1 MTCPECGHE
10 SAVGARFCAN
20 CGAQLVVAEREPSR
34 EERKVVTVLFA
45 DLVGFTSRAEQ
56 MDPEDVRAVLEP
68 YHARLRTELERRG
81 GTVEKFIGDAVM
93 ALFGAPTAHE
103 DDPERAVRAALAIR
117 DSIREESELEVRI
130 AVTTGEALVALGAR
144 PAEGE
149 GMASGDVVNTAARL
163 QSAAPVNGILV
174 DETTYRATSPKI
186 DYSQAE
192 PVTAKGKQE
201 PVPAWEAL
209 QARSSYG
216 VDVVRTQRAPL
227 IGRERELDVLVG
239 ALGRIR
245 AERSPQLVTLV
256 GVPGIGK
263 SRLVFEISQVIENEP
278 ELTTWRQGR
287 SLPYGEGVSFWA
299 LGEMVKAQA
308 GILETDSTDEAAAKL
323 ARSVRELVDESEADW
338 VERHLGSL
346 IGLESG
352 QELKGDHRAEA
363 FAAWRR
369 FFEAMAEERPLVLVF
384 EDLHWADEGLLDFV
398 DHLVDWAGG
407 VPILVVG
414 TARPE
419 LLSRRG
425 DWGGGKSNALT
436 LSLSPLDDDET
447 ARLIAALLDR
457 SVLPAET
464 QTVLLQR
471 AGGNP
476 LYAEEFVR
484 MVTDRE
490 LVAGPEEMPLPESV
504 QGIVAARLDALP
516 DDEKTLLQDASVFGK
531 IFWLGAA
538 AEIGGIDRQAA
549 EGALH
554 RLERKEFVR
563 RERRPS
569 VAAETEY
576 AFGHLLVQ
584 DVAYSQIPRA
594 RRAEKHRLAGEW
606 IERLGRPEDHAEM
619 LAHHYSS
626 ALELARAAGADT
638 TALEEP
644 ARRALH
650 EAGDRAYALGAYQ
663 TARGFYAATLD
674 AWPKDEP
681 PSPGL
686 LIRYGRVLNSIHLG
700 GQPEILT
707 GAVEASRAAGAPGQ
721 AAEAETLLCEM
732 YWLQGRRDQ
741 ASGHLRAAEALVE
754 DEPSSYEKAYVMANS
769 SRFWML
775 AGESA
780 QSIRVGREA
789 LAMAEELGLEE
800 LQAHALDNIG
810 TSRVVEGDVGGFEDL
825 ERSIEIADAINSV
838 ESCRAYGN
846 FASALVDFGE
856 LERAWE
862 MLGEARVRAE
872 RFGLDD
878 WLLWLKGESVWPHYY
893 TGNWNEAF
901 RVLDQLIEDFAT
913 HPFWMES
920 PCRFTRGRMR
930 LARGDASGARED
942 AERVLDL
949 SKEAKDPQ
957 VRWPALAYAAWA
969 FLGVDPHRAEELID
983 EVLSDW
989 EAHGGPLWGSN
1000 GWMPVAAVVI
1010 PPTGM
1015 AARFLEGA
1023 TESSQSPWER
1033 AAVAYVSGDPGAAA
1047 DIYREVGAAPEEAYA
1062 RLQTAQLLVQQDR
1075 RAEADA
1081 ELEKA
1086 LAFWR
1091 SVGATAYIR
1100 QGEALMAASA

>member
-1 MTCPECGHE
+1 MTCPDCGHE
-10 SAVGARFCAN
+10 NPEGARFCSN
-20 CGAQLVVAEREPSR
+20 CGARLTAAAQPAR

-68 YHARLRTELERRG
+68 YHARLRNELERRG

-103 DDPERAVRAALAIR
+103 DDPERAVRAAIAIR
-117 DSIREESELEVRI
+117 DSIREEGELEVRV

-144 PAEGE
+144 PTEGE

-174 DETTYRATSPKI
+174 DETTYRATNQKI
-186 DYSQAE
+186 DYQDAE

-227 IGRERELDVLVG
+227 VGRERELDVLVD
-239 ALGRIR
+239 ALERVR

-263 SRLVFEISQVIENEP
+263 SRLAYELSEVIENEA

-308 GILETDSTDEAAAKL
+308 GILETDSAEEAAAKL
-323 ARSVRELVDESEADW
+323 STSLRQLLDESEADW
-338 VERHLGSL
+338 VERHLGTL
-346 IGLESG
+346 VGLETE
-352 QELKGDHRAEA
+352 ELKGDHRAEA
-363 FAAWRR
+363 FTAWRR
-369 FFEAMAEERPLVLVF
+369 FFESMAEERPLVLVF
-384 EDLHWADEGLLDFV
+384 EDLHWADDGLLDFV

-419 LLSRRG
+419 LLSRRSG
-425 DWGGGKSNALT
+425 WGGGKPNALT
-436 LSLSPLDDDET
+436 LSLSPLDDDQT
-447 ARLIAALLDR
+447 ARLLAALLER

-464 QTVLLQR
+464 QTALLQR

-476 LYAEEFVR
+476 LYAEESVR

-490 LVAGPEEMPLPESV
+490 LVTGDDELPLPESV

-516 DDEKTLLQDASVFGK
+516 DDEKSLLQDASILGK
-531 IFWLGAA
+531 VFWLGAA
-538 AEIGGIDRQAA
+538 AEIGGIDRRAA
-549 EGALH
+549 EEALH

-569 VAAETEY
+569 VAGESEY
-576 AFGHLLVQ
+576 AFGHLLVR

-594 RRAEKHRLAGEW
+594 RRAEKHRLAGDW

-638 TALEEP
+638 TELEEP
-644 ARRALH
+644 ARRALR
-650 EAGDRAYALGAYQ
+650 EAGDRAYALSAYQ
-663 TARGFYAATLD
+663 TARGFYAAALEV
-674 AWPKDEP
+674 WPEDEP
-681 PSPGL
+681 PSPEL
-686 LIRYGRVLNSIHLG
+686 LIRYGRVLNSVDLG
-700 GQPEILT
+700 SRPEILT
-707 GAVEASRAAGAPGQ
+707 GAVEAARATGNAGL
-721 AAEAETLLCEM
+721 AAEAETLMCEM
-732 YWLQGRRDQ
+732 YWLQGLRDE
-741 ASGHLRAAEALVE
+741 AFAHLRAAEKLVE
-754 DEPSSYEKAYVMANS
+754 NEPSSYGKAYVMTNS

-775 AGESA
+775 SGEGEHA
-780 QSIRVGREA
+780 IRVGREA
-789 LAMAEELGLEE
+789 LAMAEELGVEE

-810 TSRVVEGDVGGFEDL
+810 VARIGLGDNEGIADV
-825 ERSIEIADAINSV
+825 ERSIEIANRINSI
-838 ESCRAYGN
+838 ESARAYGN
-846 FASALVDFGE
+846 LASSLDDLGQLERSGE
-856 LERAWE
+856 LLREGR
-862 MLGEARVRAE
+862 LRAE

-878 WLLWLKGESVWPHYY
+878 WLLWLKGESAWPPYY
-893 TGNWNEAF
+893 AGRWDEAL
-901 RVLDQLIEDFAT
+901 RVLDDLIEDFMT
-913 HPFWMES
+913 HRFWMES
-920 PCRFTRGRMR
+920 PCRVLRSRMR
-930 LARGDASGARED
+930 LARGDEQAARDD
-942 AERVLDL
+942 AGRALELARD
-949 SKEAKDPQ
+949 AKDPQ
-957 VRWPALAYAAWA
+957 VLWPALACSARG
-969 FLGVDPHRAEELID
+969 LVGVDRQRAAELVDELLSAWEEGGLSMWSQ
-983 EVLSDW
+983 SDW
-989 EAHGGPLWGSN
+989 LPDGIVSI
-1000 GWMPVAAVVI
+1000 VA
-1010 PPTGM
+1010 TGR
-1015 AARFLEGA
+1015 ASTFLRHRPKQQ
-1023 TESSQSPWER
+1023 TPWYR
-1033 AAVAYVSGDPGAAA
+1033 AALAYASDDPRAAGEIYGEIGAQP
-1047 DIYREVGAAPEEAYA
+1047 DEAYA
-1062 RLQTAQLLVQQDR
+1062 RLRAAELLVQEGR

-1081 ELEKA
+1081 ELDHA

-1091 SVGATAYIR
+1091 MAGATAYIR
-1100 QGEALMAASA
+1100 ECEALMAASA

>member
-1 MTCPECGHE
+1 
-10 SAVGARFCAN
+10 
-20 CGAQLVVAEREPSR
+20 
-34 EERKVVTVLFA
+34 
-45 DLVGFTSRAEQ
+45 

-117 DSIREESELEVRI
+117 DSIRDEGDLEVRI

-174 DETTYRATSPKI
+174 DETTYRATSQKV
-186 DYSQAE
+186 DYEQSD

-201 PVPAWEAL
+201 PVPAWEVL

-216 VDVVRTQRAPL
+216 VDFVRTQRAPL
-227 IGRERELDVLVG
+227 IGRERELEVLVN
-239 ALGRIR
+239 ALERVR

-263 SRLVFEISQVIENEP
+263 TRLVYELSEVIEQEA
-278 ELTTWRQGR
+278 ELTSWRQGR

-308 GILETDSTDEAAAKL
+308 GILETDSAEEAAAKL
-323 ARSVRELVDESEADW
+323 STSVRGLVEDSEAEW
-338 VERHLGSL
+338 VERHLGTL
-346 IGLESG
+346 IGLEAE
-352 QELKGDHRAEA
+352 ELRGDHRAEA

-384 EDLHWADEGLLDFV
+384 DDLHWADDGLLDFV

-419 LLSRRG
+419 LLSRRSG
-425 DWGGGKSNALT
+425 WGGGKPNALT
-436 LSLSPLDDDET
+436 LSLSPLDDDQT
-447 ARLIAALLDR
+447 ARLVAALLDR
-457 SVLPAET
+457 SVLPAGT
-464 QTVLLQR
+464 QTALLQR

-490 LVAGPEEMPLPESV
+490 LVADKDDLPLPESV

-516 DDEKTLLQDASVFGK
+516 DEEKALLQDASVFGK
-531 IFWLGAA
+531 VFWLGAA
-538 AEIGGIDRQAA
+538 AEIGDVERHAA
-549 EGALH
+549 EEALH

-569 VAAETEY
+569 VAGESEY
-576 AFGHLLVQ
+576 AFGHLLVR
-584 DVAYSQIPRA
+584 DVAYSQVPRA

-619 LAHHYSS
+619 LAYHYSS
-626 ALELARAAGADT
+626 ALELARAAGTDTAD
-638 TALEEP
+638 LEEP

-650 EAGDRAYALGAYQ
+650 EAGDRAYSLNAYHAARKYYAEALE
-663 TARGFYAATLD
+663 
-674 AWPKDEP
+674 AWPIGVPKDPE
-681 PSPGL
+681 L
-686 LIRYGRVLNSIHLG
+686 LIRYGRVLNSVEVG
-700 GQPEILT
+700 SASEIL
-707 GAVEASRAAGAPGQ
+707 GEAHDVALAAGDLGR
-721 AAEAETLLCEM
+721 AAEAETLMCEM
-732 YWLQGRRDQ
+732 AWLVGRRDE
-741 ASGHLRAAEALVE
+741 GFDHLRRAEELVE
-754 DEPSSYEKAYVMANS
+754 NEPSSYAKAYVMANS

-775 AGESA
+775 AGGAPHAIE
-780 QSIRVGREA
+780 VGRKA

-810 TSRVVEGDVGGFEDL
+810 LSRVAMGDQGGFEDV

-838 ESCRAYGN
+838 EVARALGN
-846 FASALVDFGE
+846 YASSLEDLGE
-856 LERAWE
+856 LERAYVVRA
-862 MLGEARVRAE
+862 EARRRAE

-878 WLLWLKGESVWPHYY
+878 WLNWLRGEAAWEPYY
-893 TGNWNEAF
+893 TGNWDEALEM
-901 RVLDQLIEDFAT
+901 LDALIAEFGE

-920 PCRFTRGRMR
+920 PCRVLRGRIR
-930 LARGDASGARED
+930 LGRGDTAGARED
-942 AERVLDL
+942 GERALEL
-949 SKEAKDPQ
+949 ARAAKDPQ
-957 VRWPALAYAAWA
+957 VLWPALAFYARA
-969 FLGVDPHRAEELID
+969 LLDSDPDRAAALLDELI
-983 EVLSDW
+983 SDW
-989 EAHGGPLWGSN
+989 GAQEFLSHSESYWGPDGAIVLRALGRES
-1000 GWMPVAAVVI
+1000 
-1010 PPTGM
+1010 
-1015 AARFLEGA
+1015 RYLEHA
-1023 TESSQSPWER
+1023 SQSPVPTPWRR
-1033 AAVAYVSGDPGAAA
+1033 AAVAYASGDFRAAA
-1047 DIYREVGAAPEEAYA
+1047 QIYAEMGTRADEAYA
-1062 RLQTAQLLVQQDR
+1062 RLRAAEQLVREGR

-1081 ELEKA
+1081 ELEPA

-1091 SVGATAYIR
+1091 AVGATPYVR
-1100 QGEALMAASA
+1100 EGEALMAASA